1 MTVKPEA
8 VEQVVAPAQKKE
20 VPSAS
25 DSSKAT
31 DESLSQIELSQIEL
45 AKRLGVDTSNVGR
58 TWKEKGEEG
67 FRIWS
72 KKKDPEAIA
81 WRRCEK
87 TGRYLTAE

>member
-1 MTVKPEA
+1 LTVKPET
-8 VEQVVAPAQKKE
+8 VKQGTSPVQKKE
-20 VPSAS
+20 VPSAC
-25 DSSKAT
+25 DSSKAS
-31 DESLSQIELSQIEL
+31 EGSLSQVEL

-58 TWKEKGEEG
+58 TWKKKGEEG

-72 KKKDPEAIA
+72 KEKDPKSIA

>member
-1 MTVKPEA
+1 MTVKSET
-8 VEQVVAPAQKKE
+8 VEQVAAPVQKKE

-31 DESLSQIELSQIEL
+31 DGSLKQAEL
-45 AKRLGVDTSNVGR
+45 AKRLKVDTSNVGR

-72 KKKDPEAIA
+72 KEKDPESIA
-81 WRRCEK
+81 WRRCKK
-87 TGRYLTAE
+87 TGRYFKAE